1 MARTHVPRIG
11 FIEEPFFAIT
21 FFSVRQI
28 NGSPINYPTLPLPF
42 FPFHVVKI
50 RRTDVETNNTNQQVK
65 LNLLT

>member
-1 MARTHVPRIG
+1 MARSHVLRIG

-42 FPFHVVKI
+42 FPFHVGKI
-50 RRTDVETNNTNQQVK
+50 RRTDVETNNTNEQVK

>member
-1 MARTHVPRIG
+1 MATSHVLRIG

-42 FPFHVVKI
+42 FPFPCRKDSSVTSKQK
-50 RRTDVETNNTNQQVK
+50 RLQVEPQMSNNI
-65 LNLLT
+65 